1 MYQIEG
7 GIFML
12 KEKEKMFRYIDAVA
26 PQMAAMSD
34 DIFDHPE
41 LGLNEYHAFALLT
54 DWLEQE
60 GFAVE
65 RGVAGVETA
74 FRAIYH
80 HGNGGPNIALRI

>member
-1 MYQIEG
+1 
-7 GIFML
+7 
-12 KEKEKMFRYIDAVA
+12 
-26 PQMAAMSD
+26 MST
-34 DIFDHPE
+34 
-41 LGLNEYHAFALLT
+41 AFALLT

-80 HGNGGPNIALRI
+80 HGNGGPNIGLLCEYDALPEIGHACGTSFRGRPFWQRQRRSKIRRQTGIIQ

>member
-1 MYQIEG
+1 
-7 GIFML
+7 ML

-74 FRAIYH
+74 FP
-80 HGNGGPNIALRI
+80 GNLSSWERRPKHRPALRI